1 MPPTSPDTVVLTDAQ
16 RADLDRLIRS
26 GRTQQ
31 RLALRAGIVLAAADG
46 HSNARIAASL
56 GVCQDTARKWRHR
69 WCAAPGVPSLGDAK
83 RSGRPAVFSP
93 VQVAQVKA
101 VACTLPKDYGLP
113 LGDVGEADEF
123 GPADQIEGGGQHGL
137 KPDGF
142 SFQARQVAQ
151 PGGLGLADSVFDA
164 GVFGG
169 DAVPTGPPA
178 RGSTPV
184 GVSVRMAVIR
194 CPSPS
199 AQ

>member
-1 MPPTSPDTVVLTDAQ
+1 MRAAWAAARRPGTRVPGAPMMAPVEAADSTEPP
-16 RADLDRLIRS
+16 
-26 GRTQQ
+26 
-31 RLALRAGIVLAAADG
+31 LAADIAD
-46 HSNARIAASL
+46 
-56 GVCQDTARKWRHR
+56 
-69 WCAAPGVPSLGDAK
+69 P
-83 RSGRPAVFSP
+83 PAVFSP

-151 PGGLGLADSVFDA
+151 PGGLGLVDSVFDA

-199 AQ
+199 EE